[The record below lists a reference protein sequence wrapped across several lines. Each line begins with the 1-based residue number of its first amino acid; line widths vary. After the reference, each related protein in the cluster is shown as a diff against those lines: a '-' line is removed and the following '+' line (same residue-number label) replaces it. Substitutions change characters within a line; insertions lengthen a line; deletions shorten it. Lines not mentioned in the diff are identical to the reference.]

1 MSPDRTPLP
10 SPTAYSSAAPAAA
23 VLAAIGGVRRLAA
36 AAVAAGF
43 VAAGALAAAGPAAA
57 QEKPVLT
64 VYTYDGFPSKYGPG
78 GTIKERFEA
87 TCGCTL
93 DWVTADDGGT
103 LLARLKLEGD
113 ATEADVV
120 LGLDTN
126 LMGEAEAS
134 GLFAE
139 HGITP
144 TGLTIPVAW
153 TSKSFLP
160 FDWGWFAFVYDEKKL
175 ANPPKSLAELVDGEG
190 GPTLLIQD
198 PRTST
203 PGLGLLLWLREV
215 YGDKSG
221 EAWAK
226 LKPKIVT
233 VTKGWSEAYG
243 MFLEGEAEMV
253 LSYTTSP
260 AYHVIAENQ
269 QGFHAAIF
277 PEGHYVQIEVA
288 GITKASDDP
297 ALARK
302 FMEFMISDGFQSAI
316 PTGNWMYPAALPES
330 DLPPAFA
337 ALPRPAKSFLLDPA
351 VVQENR
357 RAWIDAWLAAYGG

>member
-1 MSPDRTPLP
+1 MNQPDKNQPDRSRTPSLRR
-10 SPTAYSSAAPAAA
+10 SVATALTA
-23 VLAAIGGVRRLAA
+23 
-36 AAVAAGF
+36 
-43 VAAGALAAAGPAAA
+43 ALALGAFAAGPAAA
-57 QEKPVLT
+57 QDKPVLT

-87 TCGCTL
+87 ECDCTL
-93 DWVTADDGGT
+93 EWVTADDGGT

-113 ATEADVV
+113 ATQADVV

-134 GLFAE
+134 GMFAP

-144 TGLTIPVAW
+144 TGLTIPVEW
-153 TSKSFLP
+153 TSETFLP
-160 FDWGWFAFVYDEKKL
+160 FDWGWFAFVYNDKKL
-175 ANPPKSLAELVDGEG
+175 PNPPKSLAELVDGEG

-203 PGLGLLLWLREV
+203 PGLGLLLWLQEV

-243 MFLEGEAEMV
+243 MFIEGEADMV
-253 LSYTTSP
+253 LSYQSSP

-269 QGFHAAIF
+269 EGFHAAIF

-288 GITKASDDP
+288 GITKATDDP
-297 ALARK
+297 ELAKK
-302 FMEFMISDGFQSAI
+302 FMAFMISDGFQSAI

-330 DLPPAFA
+330 ELPPAFA
-337 ALPRPAKSFLLDPA
+337 ALPKPGKSFLLDPK

-357 RAWIDAWLAAYGG
+357 RAWIDAWLAAYGN